1 VPVKWID
8 QVLERA
14 LERNPEALPD
24 QVAEDAGVTGN
35 AENAP
40 AQTVLTH

>member
-14 LERNPEALPD
+14 LERKPAALPD
-24 QVAEDAGVTGN
+24 QVVDNAGVAAN